1 LVSKIAT
8 LTARV
13 VELEKQLEEARSFRG
28 QAHLIAAFEDK
39 IASFQFA
46 ISVMKEFDKDYHMDS
61 SKHIAVLEEYVS
73 AALEYRKIK
82 TVVL

>member
-1 LVSKIAT
+1 MVSKIAT
-8 LTARV
+8 LAVRV
-13 VELEKQLEEARSFRG
+13 ADLEKQLEEAQSFRG
-28 QAHLIAAFEDK
+28 RAHLIAAFEDE

-73 AALEYRKIK
+73 AALEYRKSK